1 MTHGQVNLL
10 IVDDHPVF
18 RRGLREI
25 IEEHPHFKVSA
36 EAGDG
41 ESGLRLAQ
49 EHHPD
54 IALVDI
60 DMPKQSGFDMAR
72 ALRKMNS
79 PVKVVFLTMYKDE
92 DIFNTALDL
101 GAKAYVLK
109 ENAAD
114 DIVGALEKVS
124 QGEIFLC
131 QAVSE
136 IGKRRSDA
144 VRALLLSKPQLDR
157 LTPTERRILKLIA
170 EDRTTKEIAEI
181 LKISF
186 KTVDN
191 HRLSICHK
199 LNIHGS
205 HSLLKFA
212 FDHKSHL

>member
-1 MTHGQVNLL
+1 MTHEVKLL

-25 IEEHPHFKVSA
+25 IEEHPRFKIIG

-41 ESGLRLAQ
+41 ESGMRLAA
-49 EHHPD
+49 ESHPD
-54 IALVDI
+54 IAVVDI
-60 DMPKQSGFDMAR
+60 DMPGQSGFDMAR
-72 ALRKMNS
+72 SLRRMNS

-101 GAKAYVLK
+101 GARAHVLK

-124 QGEIFLC
+124 QGEMFFC
-131 QAVSE
+131 QSVSD

-144 VRALLLSKPQLDR
+144 VRALLLSKPQLEN
-157 LTPTERRILKLIA
+157 LTTAERRILKLIA
-170 EDRTTKEIAEI
+170 EDRTTKEIADM
-181 LKISF
+181 LNVSF
-186 KTVDN
+186 KTVEN

>member
-1 MTHGQVNLL
+1 MTHGEITLL

-25 IEEHPHFKVSA
+25 IEEHPRFRIIG

-41 ESGLRLAQ
+41 EDGLRLALECQ
-49 EHHPD
+49 PD
-54 IALVDI
+54 IAVVDI
-60 DMPKQSGFDMAR
+60 DMPRQSGFDMAR

-92 DIFNTALDL
+92 DIVNTALDL
-101 GAKAYVLK
+101 GARAYVLK
-109 ENAAD
+109 EDAAD

-131 QAVSE
+131 QSVTE
-136 IGKRRSDA
+136 IGRRRSDA
-144 VRALLLSKPQLDR
+144 VRALLLSKPQLES
-157 LTPTERRILKLIA
+157 LTAAERRILKLIA
-170 EDRTTKEIAEI
+170 EDRTTKEIAEH
-181 LKISF
+181 LKIST
-186 KTVDN
+186 KTVEN
-191 HRLSICHK
+191 HRWSICHK

-212 FDHKSHL
+212 FDHKSQL